1 MLSVLDGEDGG
12 RARWS
17 ADALLS
23 FAARVYGPRLIAVV
37 LSGRLTGGAAG
48 ADAVKREGGRV
59 LVQDPATADAPSM
72 PNAALATGGVDST
85 LPPDSIGKALVAFCG
100 TSGAAE

>member
-1 MLSVLDGEDGG
+1 
-12 RARWS
+12 
-17 ADALLS
+17 
-23 FAARVYGPRLIAVV
+23 
-37 LSGRLTGGAAG
+37 
-48 ADAVKREGGRV
+48 